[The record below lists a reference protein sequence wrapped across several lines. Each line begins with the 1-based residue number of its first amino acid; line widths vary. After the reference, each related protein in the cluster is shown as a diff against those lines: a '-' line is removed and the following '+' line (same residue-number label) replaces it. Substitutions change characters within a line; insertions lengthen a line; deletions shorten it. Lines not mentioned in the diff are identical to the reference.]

1 MDLTFDFFSSKLW
14 KRLLVFYLP
23 CDSQK
28 IATEILKWF
37 QCLNHVLKGFSFFV
51 GMGGCC
57 REFLYDSLLKQ
68 NSKPIMIVERELNC
82 IWGEEKQIQNKTVSS
97 ERLAEKSTDMAMNGP
112 YFLFATQKS
121 KCTSVCSEIP
131 RTASPGDSICV
142 WILAFKRKFKLRLR
156 LFSKL
161 KSKKKKKENLG

>member
-1 MDLTFDFFSSKLW
+1 MVSVFEPCFKRFQFF
-14 KRLLVFYLP
+14 
-23 CDSQK
+23 C
-28 IATEILKWF
+28 
-37 QCLNHVLKGFSFFV
+37 G
-51 GMGGCC
+51 GGGGCC
-57 REFLYDSLLKQ
+57 REFLYDSLLRQ

-161 KSKKKKKENLG
+161 KSKKKKKRKFRVNYIYCQKVVTKKVPDYRHTVL